1 MTFFF
6 ALLFS
11 LPAFAG
17 EFPTCRAE
25 MNDAVNNVVA
35 REEWEKDMY
44 VGSISDGVNP
54 AVLISTSAGDNKI
67 MSLWVR
73 EKTGGNPNGMFSFV
87 DLSSG
92 REQYLRFYMASG
104 MSVGV
109 TCSWRN

>member
-1 MTFFF
+1 MSTFF

-11 LPAFAG
+11 LSAFAG
-17 EFPTCRAE
+17 EFPNCRAE
-25 MNDAVNNVVA
+25 MNDALNNVVA
-35 REEWEKDMY
+35 RDEWEEDMHL
-44 VGSISDGVNP
+44 GSISDGVNP
-54 AVLISTSAGDNKI
+54 AVLISTSAGDNKV

-73 EKTGGNPNGMFSFV
+73 EKAEGNPNGMFSFV

-109 TCSWRN
+109 TCSWRD

>member
-1 MTFFF
+1 MSFLF

-11 LPAFAG
+11 PLALAG
-17 EFPTCRAE
+17 EFPHCRAE
-25 MNDAVNNVVA
+25 MNDAVNTVVA
-35 REEWEKDMY
+35 RSEWEQDLY
-44 VGSISDGVNP
+44 IGSISDGVGP
-54 AVLISTSAGDNKI
+54 AVLISTSAGDNKV

-73 EKTGGNPNGMFSFV
+73 EKAEGNPNGMFSFV

-109 TCSWRN
+109 TCAWAE